1 MSIKWKINLLLLIV
15 GVVTSISIGL
25 FNYYETKNRIIDDA
39 YNKASIIS
47 SFAMASRSYTVKTM
61 RPLALQIAQNGSF
74 HPEIMGGFFVARSIA
89 EEFSKNQPG
98 YRFKQATLDPV
109 NHQNRADHQEKEIIK
124 YFSANR
130 NIKIKKGMMEKNGQ
144 KYYYIAQPVV
154 AQKQCLKC
162 HGRIENALPGRVAR
176 YPDSGGYNYKPNQV
190 VATFINYVPLQKALE
205 DLNVASVKMVGA
217 SILSIMLI
225 VASVWIVLESL
236 VTKPIVRLTNMA
248 EHLSRGK
255 GLDQQIEVESND
267 EIGALYT
274 AYNRMRISVIK
285 LIKII
290 NQKG

>member
-1 MSIKWKINLLLLIV
+1 MSIKWKINLLLLII

-25 FNYYETKNRIIDDA
+25 FNYYETKNRVINDA
-39 YNKASIIS
+39 YKKASIIS
-47 SFAMASRSYTVKTM
+47 SFAMASRSYTVQTM
-61 RPLALQIAQNGSF
+61 RPLALQMAQKGSF

-98 YRFKQATLDPV
+98 YMFKQATLDPV
-109 NHQNRADHQEKEIIK
+109 NDQNRADNQEREIIK

-130 NIKIKKGMMEKNGQ
+130 NIKTKKGMIDKNGH

-154 AQKQCLKC
+154 AKKQCLTC
-162 HGRIENALPGRVAR
+162 HGSRENALPGRVAR
-176 YPDSGGYNYKPNQV
+176 YPGSGGYNYEPNQV
-190 VATFINYVPLQKALE
+190 VASFINYVPLQKALE
-205 DLNVASVKMVGA
+205 DLNFASLKMVGA

-225 VASVWIVLESL
+225 VASVWVVLELL

-255 GLDQQIEVESND
+255 GLDQQIKVESKD
-267 EIGALYT
+267 EIGALYN

-290 NQKG
+290 NQKK